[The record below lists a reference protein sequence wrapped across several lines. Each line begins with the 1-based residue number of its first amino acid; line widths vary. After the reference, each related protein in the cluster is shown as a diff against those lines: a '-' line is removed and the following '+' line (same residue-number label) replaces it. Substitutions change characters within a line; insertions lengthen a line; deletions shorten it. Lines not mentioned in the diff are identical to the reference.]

1 MGAMLNGITLF
12 GGLRAFG
19 GTFMVFSDYMR
30 PAVRLAALMKLPV
43 TYVWTHDSFFVGED
57 GPTHEPIEHIM
68 ALRTIPGLTVIR
80 PADANETAA
89 SWKVALEKKDGP
101 VALALSRQNLP
112 VLPQAVDKAMEGVSR
127 GAYVI
132 NDSPLNRID
141 IILIAT
147 GSEVADALE
156 AQKILVEQRIG
167 ARVVSMP
174 SWELFEKQPLFYKL
188 SVLPD
193 NVTRRLSIEAG
204 VSLGWERYVGNYG
217 AIIAIDHFGASA
229 PASILKE
236 AFGFTP
242 KQIAE
247 RAQHLMAE

>member
-1 MGAMLNGITLF
+1 MGAMLNGISLY

-19 GTFMVFSDYMR
+19 GTFIVFSDYMR

-43 TYVWTHDSFFVGED
+43 TYVWTHDSFYVGED
-57 GPTHEPIEHIM
+57 GPTHEPVEHIM
-68 ALRTIPGLTVIR
+68 ALRIIPGLIVLR
-80 PADANETAA
+80 PADANETVAA
-89 SWKVALEKKDGP
+89 WKIALEKKDGP
-101 VALALSRQNLP
+101 VALALTRQKLP
-112 VLPQAVDKAMEGVSR
+112 VITQSVEKAMEGVIR
-127 GAYVI
+127 GAYVLSE
-132 NDSPLNRID
+132 SPLDRID

-147 GSEVADALE
+147 GSEVADALS
-156 AQKILVEQRIG
+156 AQKLLSEQRIG

-188 SVLPD
+188 SVLPE
-193 NVTRRLSIEAG
+193 NITRRLSIEAG

-217 AIIAIDHFGASA
+217 AIISIDHYGASA

-247 RAQHLMAE
+247 RAQRLMAE